1 MSSRTAEY
9 TRRSLSKRGLG
20 LAVPSHFRFQT
31 YDECDEMVNLMCQLD
46 TQILCQML
54 FWVFL

>member
-1 MSSRTAEY
+1 MSSRTVKY
-9 TRRSLSKRGLG
+9 TQRSLSKRGLG

-31 YDECDEMVNLMCQLD
+31 YECDEMVNLMCQLD